1 MGTHTFHGMAFKEVT
16 KQVTVPM
23 HLYCFPHGIDHTWPS
38 TRYLPVNDPSFDNIA
53 KTIQQLL
60 WTNAQQI
67 AATYPAAQRS
77 TYQTA
82 APPFRVPYWD
92 WAINSTMP
100 DPVNDPMI
108 TITTPQG
115 TLSITNPLYNYTFHP
130 HPSAADFPPTD
141 TVGHPYHPLSLK
153 ERC

>member
-1 MGTHTFHGMAFKEVT
+1 MGIHILHGMVSKVVS
-16 KQVTVPM
+16 KQVIVPM
-23 HLYCFPHGIDHTWPS
+23 DLYCFPRGIDHTCSSMKYNFTNAPS
-38 TRYLPVNDPSFDNIA
+38 LMYTA

-67 AATYPAAQRS
+67 AAIYPAAQRS

-82 APPFRVPYWD
+82 ATSFRVPYWD
-92 WAINSTMP
+92 WAINATMP

-108 TITTPQG
+108 TINTPQG
-115 TLSITNPLYNYTFHP
+115 TLSMVNPLYNYTFHP

-141 TVGHPYHPLSLK
+141 TVGRLHQSRSLNRK
-153 ERC
+153 H

>member
-1 MGTHTFHGMAFKEVT
+1 MAYKEVT
-16 KQVTVPM
+16 KQVIVPM
-23 HLYCFPHGIDHTWPS
+23 DLYCFPHGIDHIWPS
-38 TRYLPVNDPSFDNIA
+38 TRYISINDPNFDNTT
-53 KTIQQLL
+53 KTTQQLL

-82 APPFRVPYWD
+82 ATNFRVPYWD

-108 TITTPQG
+108 TINTPRG

-130 HPSAADFPPTD
+130 HPSAADFPSID
-141 TVGHPYHPLSLK
+141 TVSRLQQPRSLGGS
-153 ERC
+153 R